1 MSTNVEAAKK
11 FVEGQKGVSI
21 IVQKVIYF
29 NYTRI
34 VPRMKKYWFR
44 VDKDSL
50 KPITHQPSFC
60 RESADF
66 LSEPNLSGFKAHHTL
81 ADFLSPIFDKSYLD
95 ALKCHRK
102 LKRKLQ
108 HYH

>member
-11 FVEGQKGVSI
+11 FVEGQKGVTI

-44 VDKDSL
+44 ADKDSL
-50 KPITHQPSFC
+50 KPITH
-60 RESADF
+60 
-66 LSEPNLSGFKAHHTL
+66 
-81 ADFLSPIFDKSYLD
+81 
-95 ALKCHRK
+95 
-102 LKRKLQ
+102 
-108 HYH
+108 